1 MERFRGHGL
10 AVCAP
15 APIALA
21 ASPPGECDRPTMRVA
36 MRALASLVLA
46 AAVAVPAAAQVNT
59 EKMRLG
65 ANEPGWGGTLDV
77 NASLQQGNTE
87 REILGG
93 GVRLQYAWPRL
104 DADGEAGPDS
114 DAGPDGDETEGPADL
129 TGVAGEPASGDEEA
143 TGPANVIFL
152 VSNYSFSRA
161 NDNRYVNNAQ
171 GHLRFIRQHSPRISF
186 EVFGQYQ
193 FNEFIRLEDRFLA
206 GGGGRFAL
214 VQGERTEVF
223 AGIGYMLEQ
232 ETLDLPAA
240 LPDGTSS
247 EHHRSTNYV
256 TVRYNSEDERLRLVQ
271 TLYAQP
277 RFDRLEDFRLL
288 FETSFEIQLFRQLAL
303 AISLNVTH
311 DSEPPTGIKETDVV
325 LSNSLRYSF

>member
-1 MERFRGHGL
+1 MERFRGRGA
-10 AVCAP
+10 AVR
-15 APIALA
+15 ALA
-21 ASPPGECDRPTMRVA
+21 ASALVA
-36 MRALASLVLA
+36 ALAA
-46 AAVAVPAAAQVNT
+46 PAAPQVNT
-59 EKMRLG
+59 EKMRVG
-65 ANEPGWGGTLDV
+65 ANEPGWGGTFDV

-104 DADGEAGPDS
+104 EADTAGEAE
-114 DAGPDGDETEGPADL
+114 PDGDETQ
-129 TGVAGEPASGDEEA
+129 
-143 TGPANVIFL
+143 GPANVIFL

-214 VQGERTEVF
+214 VQAERTEVF

-247 EHHRSTNYV
+247 EHHRSTNYL
-256 TVRYNSEDERLRLVQ
+256 TVRFNSEDERLRLVQ

-277 RFDRLEDFRLL
+277 RFDRLQDFRLL
-288 FETSFEIQLFRQLAL
+288 SETSFEIQLFRQLAL
-303 AISLNVTH
+303 AISLNVAH

>member
-1 MERFRGHGL
+1 MERFRGYGA
-10 AVCAP
+10 AVR
-15 APIALA
+15 ALA
-21 ASPPGECDRPTMRVA
+21 ALALVA
-36 MRALASLVLA
+36 AL
-46 AAVAVPAAAQVNT
+46 AVPADAQVNT
-59 EKMRLG
+59 EKMRVG
-65 ANEPGWGGTLDV
+65 ANEPGWGGTLDL

-104 DADGEAGPDS
+104 EAGA
-114 DAGPDGDETEGPADL
+114 AGKRESGADETE
-129 TGVAGEPASGDEEA
+129 SGDEE
-143 TGPANVIFL
+143 TGGPANVIFL

-171 GHLRFIRQHSPRISF
+171 GHLRFIRRHGPRISF

-214 VQGERTEVF
+214 VQAERTEVF

-247 EHHRSTNYV
+247 EHHRSTNYL
-256 TVRYNSEDERLRLVQ
+256 TVRFNSEDERLRLVQ

-277 RFDRLEDFRLL
+277 RFDRLQDFRLL
-288 FETSFEIQLFRQLAL
+288 SETSFEIQLFRQLAL
-303 AISLNVTH
+303 AISLNVAH

>member
-1 MERFRGHGL
+1 MERLRGHGA
-10 AVCAP
+10 AVR
-15 APIALA
+15 ALA
-21 ASPPGECDRPTMRVA
+21 A
-36 MRALASLVLA
+36 LALA
-46 AAVAVPAAAQVNT
+46 AALAAPAASQVNT
-59 EKMRLG
+59 ERIRVG
-65 ANEPGWGGTLDV
+65 ANEPGWGGTFDV

-104 DADGEAGPDS
+104 EADAAG
-114 DAGPDGDETEGPADL
+114 ETE
-129 TGVAGEPASGDEEA
+129 SGDEEA
-143 TGPANVIFL
+143 TGPANVVFL

-171 GHLRFIRQHSPRISF
+171 GHLRFIRQHSSRISF

-214 VQGERTEVF
+214 VQAERTEVF

-232 ETLDLPAA
+232 ETLDLPAPQ
-240 LPDGTSS
+240 PDGTSS
-247 EHHRSTNYV
+247 EHHRSTNYL
-256 TVRYNSEDERLRLVQ
+256 TVRYNSKDERLRLVQ

-277 RFDRLEDFRLL
+277 RFDRLQDLRLL
-288 FETSFEIQLFRQLAL
+288 SETSFEIQLFRQLAL
-303 AISLNVTH
+303 AINLNVAH
-311 DSEPPTGIKETDVV
+311 DSEPPAGIKETDVV

>member
-1 MERFRGHGL
+1 MERFRGYGA
-10 AVCAP
+10 AVR
-15 APIALA
+15 ALA
-21 ASPPGECDRPTMRVA
+21 ALALVA
-36 MRALASLVLA
+36 ALAA
-46 AAVAVPAAAQVNT
+46 PAAPQVNT
-59 EKMRLG
+59 EKMRVG
-65 ANEPGWGGTLDV
+65 ANEPGWGGTFDL

-104 DADGEAGPDS
+104 EADAAGEAE
-114 DAGPDGDETEGPADL
+114 PDGDETQ
-129 TGVAGEPASGDEEA
+129 
-143 TGPANVIFL
+143 GPANVIFL

-214 VQGERTEVF
+214 VQGESTEVF

-240 LPDGTSS
+240 LPAGTSS
-247 EHHRSTNYV
+247 EHHRSTNYL
-256 TVRYNSEDERLRLVQ
+256 TVRFNSEDERLRLVQ

-277 RFDRLEDFRLL
+277 RFDRLQDFRLL
-288 FETSFEIQLFRQLAL
+288 SETSFEIQLFRQLTL
-303 AISLNVTH
+303 AISLNVAH
-311 DSEPPTGIKETDVV
+311 DSEPPAGIKETDVV

>member
-1 MERFRGHGL
+1 MERFRGRGA
-10 AVCAP
+10 AVR
-15 APIALA
+15 ALA
-21 ASPPGECDRPTMRVA
+21 ASALVA
-36 MRALASLVLA
+36 ALAA
-46 AAVAVPAAAQVNT
+46 PAAPQVNT
-59 EKMRLG
+59 EKMRVG
-65 ANEPGWGGTLDV
+65 ANEPGWGGTFDV

-104 DADGEAGPDS
+104 EADTAGEAE
-114 DAGPDGDETEGPADL
+114 PDGDETQ
-129 TGVAGEPASGDEEA
+129 
-143 TGPANVIFL
+143 GPANVIFL

-214 VQGERTEVF
+214 VQAERTEVF

-240 LPDGTSS
+240 LPAGTSS
-247 EHHRSTNYV
+247 EHHRSTNYL
-256 TVRYNSEDERLRLVQ
+256 TVRFNSEDERLRLVQ

-277 RFDRLEDFRLL
+277 RFDRLQDFRLL
-288 FETSFEIQLFRQLAL
+288 SETSFEIQLFRQLAL
-303 AISLNVTH
+303 AINLNVAH
-311 DSEPPTGIKETDVV
+311 DSEPPAGIKETDVV

>member
-1 MERFRGHGL
+1 MERFRGRGA
-10 AVCAP
+10 AVR
-15 APIALA
+15 ALA
-21 ASPPGECDRPTMRVA
+21 ALALVA
-36 MRALASLVLA
+36 ALAA
-46 AAVAVPAAAQVNT
+46 PAAPQVNT
-59 EKMRLG
+59 EKMRVG
-65 ANEPGWGGTLDV
+65 ANEPGWGGTFDL

-104 DADGEAGPDS
+104 EADTAAE
-114 DAGPDGDETEGPADL
+114 AGPDGDETEGPADV
-129 TGVAGEPASGDEEA
+129 TSVTGEPASGDEEA

-247 EHHRSTNYV
+247 EHHRSTNYL
-256 TVRYNSEDERLRLVQ
+256 TVRFNSEDERLRLLQ

-277 RFDRLEDFRLL
+277 RFDRLQDFRLL
-288 FETSFEIQLFRQLAL
+288 SETSFEIQLFRQLAL
-303 AISLNVTH
+303 AINLSVAH
-311 DSEPPTGIKETDVV
+311 DSEPPAGIKETDVV

>member
-1 MERFRGHGL
+1 MERFRGRGA
-10 AVCAP
+10 AVR
-15 APIALA
+15 ALA
-21 ASPPGECDRPTMRVA
+21 ASALVA
-36 MRALASLVLA
+36 ALAA
-46 AAVAVPAAAQVNT
+46 PAAPQVNM
-59 EKMRLG
+59 EKMRVG
-65 ANEPGWGGTLDV
+65 ANEPGWGGTFDV

-104 DADGEAGPDS
+104 EADTAGEAE
-114 DAGPDGDETEGPADL
+114 PDGDETQ
-129 TGVAGEPASGDEEA
+129 
-143 TGPANVIFL
+143 GPANVIFL

-214 VQGERTEVF
+214 VQAERTEVF

-247 EHHRSTNYV
+247 EHHRSTNYL
-256 TVRYNSEDERLRLVQ
+256 TVRFNSEDERLRLVQ

-277 RFDRLEDFRLL
+277 RFDRLQDFRLL
-288 FETSFEIQLFRQLAL
+288 SETSFEIQLFRQLAL
-303 AISLNVTH
+303 AISLNVAH
-311 DSEPPTGIKETDVV
+311 DSEPPAGIKETDVV

>member
-1 MERFRGHGL
+1 MERFRGRGA
-10 AVCAP
+10 AVR
-15 APIALA
+15 ALA
-21 ASPPGECDRPTMRVA
+21 ASALVA
-36 MRALASLVLA
+36 AL
-46 AAVAVPAAAQVNT
+46 AVPADAQVNT
-59 EKMRLG
+59 EKMRVG
-65 ANEPGWGGTLDV
+65 ANEPGWGGTFDL

-104 DADGEAGPDS
+104 EAGAAGKRESGAAGTES
-114 DAGPDGDETEGPADL
+114 DDDETEGPADL
-129 TGVAGEPASGDEEA
+129 ASVTGEPASGDEEA

-171 GHLRFIRQHSPRISF
+171 GHLRFIRRHGPTISF

-206 GGGGRFAL
+206 GGGGRFTL
-214 VQGERTEVF
+214 VQAERTEVF

-247 EHHRSTNYV
+247 EHHRSTNYL
-256 TVRYNSEDERLRLVQ
+256 TVRFNSEDERLRLVQ
-271 TLYAQP
+271 TFYAQP
-277 RFDRLEDFRLL
+277 RFDRLQDFRLL
-288 FETSFEIQLFRQLAL
+288 SETSFEIQLFRQLAL
-303 AISLNVTH
+303 AISLNVAH
-311 DSEPPTGIKETDVV
+311 DSEPPAGIKETDVV

>member
-1 MERFRGHGL
+1 MEPFRGHGA
-10 AVCAP
+10 AVH
-15 APIALA
+15 ALA
-21 ASPPGECDRPTMRVA
+21 AS
-36 MRALASLVLA
+36 VLA
-46 AAVAVPAAAQVNT
+46 AALAAPAASQVNT
-59 EKMRLG
+59 ENMRVG
-65 ANEPGWGGTLDV
+65 ANEPGWGGTFDV

-104 DADGEAGPDS
+104 DAAGKS
-114 DAGPDGDETEGPADL
+114 ESGPDETE
-129 TGVAGEPASGDEEA
+129 SGDEE
-143 TGPANVIFL
+143 TGGPGNVIFL

-171 GHLRFIRQHSPRISF
+171 GHLRFIRQHSPSISF

-214 VQGERTEVF
+214 VQAERTEVF

-232 ETLDLPAA
+232 ETLDLPAPQ
-240 LPDGTSS
+240 PDGTNS
-247 EHHRSTNYV
+247 EHHRSTNYL
-256 TVRYNSEDERLRLVQ
+256 TVRYNSKDERLRLVQ

-277 RFDRLEDFRLL
+277 RFDRLQDFRLL
-288 FETSFEIQLFRQLAL
+288 SETSFEIQLFRQLAL
-303 AISLNVTH
+303 AINLNVAH
-311 DSEPPTGIKETDVV
+311 DSEPPAGIKETDVV

>member
-1 MERFRGHGL
+1 MERLRDHGA
-10 AVCAP
+10 AVR
-15 APIALA
+15 ALA
-21 ASPPGECDRPTMRVA
+21 ASALVA
-36 MRALASLVLA
+36 ALAA
-46 AAVAVPAAAQVNT
+46 PAASQVNT
-59 EKMRLG
+59 ENMRVG
-65 ANEPGWGGTLDV
+65 ANEPGWGGTFDL

-104 DADGEAGPDS
+104 DAETAGAAGPDGEAGASRRMP
-114 DAGPDGDETEGPADL
+114 AGTPAHPVETEGPA
-129 TGVAGEPASGDEEA
+129 
-143 TGPANVIFL
+143 NVVFL

-214 VQGERTEVF
+214 VQADRTEVF

-232 ETLDLPAA
+232 ETLDLPAPQ
-240 LPDGTSS
+240 PDGTSN
-247 EHHRSTNYV
+247 EHHRSTNYL

-277 RFDRLEDFRLL
+277 RFDRLQDFRLL
-288 FETSFEIQLFRQLAL
+288 SETSFEIQLFRQLAL

-311 DSEPPTGIKETDVV
+311 DSEPPAGIKETDVV

>member
-1 MERFRGHGL
+1 MERFRGYGA
-10 AVCAP
+10 AVR
-15 APIALA
+15 ALA
-21 ASPPGECDRPTMRVA
+21 ASALVA
-36 MRALASLVLA
+36 AFA
-46 AAVAVPAAAQVNT
+46 APAAPQVNT
-59 EKMRLG
+59 EKMRVG
-65 ANEPGWGGTLDV
+65 ANEPGWGGTFDL

-104 DADGEAGPDS
+104 EADTAGKS
-114 DAGPDGDETEGPADL
+114 ESGADETE
-129 TGVAGEPASGDEEA
+129 SGDEG
-143 TGPANVIFL
+143 TGGPANVIFL

-214 VQGERTEVF
+214 VQAERTEVF

-232 ETLDLPAA
+232 ETLDLPAPQ
-240 LPDGTSS
+240 PDGTSS
-247 EHHRSTNYV
+247 EHHRSTNYL
-256 TVRYNSEDERLRLVQ
+256 TVRFNSKDERLRLVQ

-277 RFDRLEDFRLL
+277 RFDRLQDFRLL
-288 FETSFEIQLFRQLAL
+288 SETSFEIQLFRQLAL
-303 AISLNVTH
+303 AISLNVAH
-311 DSEPPTGIKETDVV
+311 DSEPPAGIKETDVV

>member
-1 MERFRGHGL
+1 MERFRGHGA
-10 AVCAP
+10 AVR
-15 APIALA
+15 ALA
-21 ASPPGECDRPTMRVA
+21 ALALVA
-36 MRALASLVLA
+36 ALAA
-46 AAVAVPAAAQVNT
+46 PADAQLNT
-59 EKMRLG
+59 EKMRVG
-65 ANEPGWGGTLDV
+65 ANEPGWGGTFDL

-104 DADGEAGPDS
+104 EADAAGEAEPN
-114 DAGPDGDETEGPADL
+114 GDETQ
-129 TGVAGEPASGDEEA
+129 
-143 TGPANVIFL
+143 GPANVIFL

-214 VQGERTEVF
+214 VQAERTEVF

-240 LPDGTSS
+240 LPAGTSS
-247 EHHRSTNYV
+247 EHHRSTNYL
-256 TVRYNSEDERLRLVQ
+256 TVRFNSEDERLRLVQ

-277 RFDRLEDFRLL
+277 RFDRLQDFRLL
-288 FETSFEIQLFRQLAL
+288 SETSFEIQLFRQLAL
-303 AISLNVTH
+303 AISFNVAH

>member
-1 MERFRGHGL
+1 MERFRGRGA
-10 AVCAP
+10 AVR
-15 APIALA
+15 ALA
-21 ASPPGECDRPTMRVA
+21 ASALVA
-36 MRALASLVLA
+36 ALAA
-46 AAVAVPAAAQVNT
+46 PAAPQVNT
-59 EKMRLG
+59 EKMRVG
-65 ANEPGWGGTLDV
+65 ANEPGWGGTFDV

-104 DADGEAGPDS
+104 EADTAGEAE
-114 DAGPDGDETEGPADL
+114 PDGDETQ
-129 TGVAGEPASGDEEA
+129 
-143 TGPANVIFL
+143 GPANVIFL

-214 VQGERTEVF
+214 VQAERTEVF

-247 EHHRSTNYV
+247 EHHRSTNYL
-256 TVRYNSEDERLRLVQ
+256 TVRFNSEDERLRLVQ

-277 RFDRLEDFRLL
+277 RFDRLQDFRLL
-288 FETSFEIQLFRQLAL
+288 SETSFEIQLFRQLAL
-303 AISLNVTH
+303 AINLNVAH
-311 DSEPPTGIKETDVV
+311 DSEPPAGIKETDVV

>member
-1 MERFRGHGL
+1 MEPFRGHGA
-10 AVCAP
+10 AVR
-15 APIALA
+15 ALA
-21 ASPPGECDRPTMRVA
+21 ALALVA
-36 MRALASLVLA
+36 ALAA
-46 AAVAVPAAAQVNT
+46 PAAAQVNT
-59 EKMRLG
+59 EKMRVG
-65 ANEPGWGGTLDV
+65 ANEPGWGGTFDL

-104 DADGEAGPDS
+104 EADTAGNS
-114 DAGPDGDETEGPADL
+114 ESGADETEW
-129 TGVAGEPASGDEEA
+129 GDEE
-143 TGPANVIFL
+143 TGGPANVIFL

-214 VQGERTEVF
+214 VQAERTEVF

-240 LPDGTSS
+240 LPAGTSS
-247 EHHRSTNYV
+247 EHHRSTNYL
-256 TVRYNSEDERLRLVQ
+256 TVRFNSEDERLRLVQ

-277 RFDRLEDFRLL
+277 RFDRLQDFRLL
-288 FETSFEIQLFRQLAL
+288 SETSFEIQLFRQLAL
-303 AISLNVTH
+303 AISLNVAH
-311 DSEPPTGIKETDVV
+311 DSEPPTGIKKTDVV

>member
-1 MERFRGHGL
+1 MEPFRGHGA
-10 AVCAP
+10 AVR
-15 APIALA
+15 ALA
-21 ASPPGECDRPTMRVA
+21 ALALVA
-36 MRALASLVLA
+36 AFA
-46 AAVAVPAAAQVNT
+46 APAAPQVNT
-59 EKMRLG
+59 EKMRVG
-65 ANEPGWGGTLDV
+65 ANEPGWGGTFDL

-104 DADGEAGPDS
+104 EADTAAEAE
-114 DAGPDGDETEGPADL
+114 PDGDETQ
-129 TGVAGEPASGDEEA
+129 
-143 TGPANVIFL
+143 GPANVIFL

-214 VQGERTEVF
+214 VQAERTEVF

-240 LPDGTSS
+240 LPAGTSS
-247 EHHRSTNYV
+247 EHHRSTNYL
-256 TVRYNSEDERLRLVQ
+256 TVRFNSEDERLRLVQ

-277 RFDRLEDFRLL
+277 RFDRLQDFRLL
-288 FETSFEIQLFRQLAL
+288 SETSFEIQLFRQLAL
-303 AISLNVTH
+303 AISLNVAH
-311 DSEPPTGIKETDVV
+311 DSEPPTGIKKTDVV

>member
-1 MERFRGHGL
+1 M
-10 AVCAP
+10 AT
-15 APIALA
+15 
-21 ASPPGECDRPTMRVA
+21 S
-36 MRALASLVLA
+36 
-46 AAVAVPAAAQVNT
+46 AAAQVNT
-59 EKMRLG
+59 EKMRVG
-65 ANEPGWGGTLDV
+65 ANEPGWGGTFDI
-77 NASLQQGNTE
+77 NASLQRGNTE

-104 DADGEAGPDS
+104 DAATTGGAETDDV
-114 DAGPDGDETEGPADL
+114 ETEA
-129 TGVAGEPASGDEEA
+129 
-143 TGPANVIFL
+143 PANVIFL

-171 GHLRFIRQHSPRISF
+171 GHLRFIRQHSQKISF
-186 EVFGQYQ
+186 EIFGQYQ

-206 GGGGRFAL
+206 GGGGRFGLIQA
-214 VQGERTEVF
+214 ERTEVF

-232 ETLDLPAA
+232 ETLDLPVA
-240 LPDGTSS
+240 LPDGTNS

-277 RFDRLEDFRLL
+277 RLDRLQDFRLL
-288 FETSFEIQLFRQLAL
+288 SETSFEIQLFRQLAL
-303 AISLNVTH
+303 AINLNVMH
-311 DSEPPTGIKETDVV
+311 DSEPPAGVDETDVV

>member
-1 MERFRGHGL
+1 MERFRGHGR
-10 AVCAP
+10 AV
-15 APIALA
+15 
-21 ASPPGECDRPTMRVA
+21 
-36 MRALASLVLA
+36 RALALLA
-46 AAVAVPAAAQVNT
+46 SATALATSAAAQVNT
-59 EKMRLG
+59 EKMRVG
-65 ANEPGWGGTLDV
+65 ANEPGWGGTFDV
-77 NASLQQGNTE
+77 NASLQRGNTE

-104 DADGEAGPDS
+104 DADTTDGAGTD
-114 DAGPDGDETEGPADL
+114 DDESE
-129 TGVAGEPASGDEEA
+129 
-143 TGPANVIFL
+143 GPANVVFL

-171 GHLRFIRQHSPRISF
+171 GHLRFIRRHSPKTSF
-186 EVFGQYQ
+186 EIFGQYQ

-214 VQGERTEVF
+214 VQAERTEVF
-223 AGIGYMLEQ
+223 FGTGYMLEQ

-240 LPDGTSS
+240 LPDGPNS
-247 EHHRSTNYV
+247 EHHRSTSYV

-277 RFDRLEDFRLL
+277 RVDRLQDFRLL
-288 FETSFEIQLFRQLAL
+288 SETSFEIQLFRQLAL
-303 AISLNVTH
+303 AINLNVMH
-311 DSEPPTGIKETDVV
+311 DSEPPSGVEETDVV

>member
-1 MERFRGHGL
+1 MERFRGYGA
-10 AVCAP
+10 AVR
-15 APIALA
+15 ALA
-21 ASPPGECDRPTMRVA
+21 ALALVA
-36 MRALASLVLA
+36 AFA
-46 AAVAVPAAAQVNT
+46 APAAPQVNT
-59 EKMRLG
+59 EKMRVG
-65 ANEPGWGGTLDV
+65 ANEPGWGGTFDL

-104 DADGEAGPDS
+104 EADTAAEAE
-114 DAGPDGDETEGPADL
+114 PDGDETQ
-129 TGVAGEPASGDEEA
+129 
-143 TGPANVIFL
+143 GPANVIFL

-214 VQGERTEVF
+214 VQAERTEVF

-240 LPDGTSS
+240 LPAGTSS
-247 EHHRSTNYV
+247 EHHRSTNYL
-256 TVRYNSEDERLRLVQ
+256 TVRFNSEDERLRLVQ

-277 RFDRLEDFRLL
+277 RFDRLQDFRLL
-288 FETSFEIQLFRQLAL
+288 SETSFEIQLFRQLAL
-303 AISLNVTH
+303 AISLNVAH
-311 DSEPPTGIKETDVV
+311 DSEPPTGIKKTDVV

>member
-1 MERFRGHGL
+1 MERFRGHGA
-10 AVCAP
+10 AVR
-15 APIALA
+15 ALA
-21 ASPPGECDRPTMRVA
+21 ALALVA
-36 MRALASLVLA
+36 AFA
-46 AAVAVPAAAQVNT
+46 APAAPQVNT
-59 EKMRLG
+59 EKMRVG
-65 ANEPGWGGTLDV
+65 ANEPGWGGTFDL

-104 DADGEAGPDS
+104 DADAAGKS
-114 DAGPDGDETEGPADL
+114 ESGADETE
-129 TGVAGEPASGDEEA
+129 SGDEE
-143 TGPANVIFL
+143 TGGPANVIFL

-214 VQGERTEVF
+214 VQAERTEVF

-240 LPDGTSS
+240 LPAGTSS
-247 EHHRSTNYV
+247 EHHRSTNYL
-256 TVRYNSEDERLRLVQ
+256 TVRFNSEDERLRLVQ

-277 RFDRLEDFRLL
+277 RFDRLQDFRLL
-288 FETSFEIQLFRQLAL
+288 SETSFEIQLFRQLAL
-303 AISLNVTH
+303 AINLNVAH
-311 DSEPPTGIKETDVV
+311 DSEPPAGIKETDVV

>member
-1 MERFRGHGL
+1 MERFRGRGA
-10 AVCAP
+10 AVR
-15 APIALA
+15 ALA
-21 ASPPGECDRPTMRVA
+21 ASALVA
-36 MRALASLVLA
+36 ALAA
-46 AAVAVPAAAQVNT
+46 PAAPQVNT
-59 EKMRLG
+59 EKMRVG
-65 ANEPGWGGTLDV
+65 ANEPGWGGTFDL

-104 DADGEAGPDS
+104 EADTSAE
-114 DAGPDGDETEGPADL
+114 AGPDGDETEGPADL
-129 TGVAGEPASGDEEA
+129 TSVTGEPASGDEEA

-152 VSNYSFSRA
+152 VSNYSFSRV

-247 EHHRSTNYV
+247 EHHRSTNYL
-256 TVRYNSEDERLRLVQ
+256 TVRFNSEDERLRLLQ

-277 RFDRLEDFRLL
+277 RFDRLQDFRLL
-288 FETSFEIQLFRQLAL
+288 SETSFEIQLFRQLAL
-303 AISLNVTH
+303 AINLSVAH
-311 DSEPPTGIKETDVV
+311 DSEPPAGIKETDVV

>member
-1 MERFRGHGL
+1 MDRFRGHGL
-10 AVCAP
+10 AV
-15 APIALA
+15 
-21 ASPPGECDRPTMRVA
+21 
-36 MRALASLVLA
+36 RALATFALA
-46 AAVAVPAAAQVNT
+46 TTVTAPAAAQVNT
-59 EKMRLG
+59 EKMRVG
-65 ANEPGWGGTLDV
+65 ANEPGWGGTFDI
-77 NASLQQGNTE
+77 NASLQRGNTE

-104 DADGEAGPDS
+104 EADTTGEAGTD
-114 DAGPDGDETEGPADL
+114 DETED
-129 TGVAGEPASGDEEA
+129 
-143 TGPANVIFL
+143 PANVIFL

-171 GHLRFIRQHSPRISF
+171 GHLRFIRQHGPRISF

-206 GGGGRFAL
+206 GGGGRFSL
-214 VQGERTEVF
+214 VQAERTEVF
-223 AGIGYMLEQ
+223 VGAGYMLEQ
-232 ETLDLPAA
+232 ETLDLPAS
-240 LPDGTSS
+240 LPDARSS

-277 RFDRLEDFRLL
+277 RLDRLQDFRLL
-288 FETSFEIQLFRQLAL
+288 SETSFEIQLFRRLAL
-303 AISLNVTH
+303 AINLNVMH
-311 DSEPPTGIKETDVV
+311 DSEPPTGVKETDVV